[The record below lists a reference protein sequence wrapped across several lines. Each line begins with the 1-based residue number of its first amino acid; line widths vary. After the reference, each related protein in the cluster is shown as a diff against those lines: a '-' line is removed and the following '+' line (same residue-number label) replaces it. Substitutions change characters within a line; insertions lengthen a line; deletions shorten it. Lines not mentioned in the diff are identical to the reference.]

1 MLVVF
6 HPLPGGGTRTVLHRA
21 DHVLVEL
28 RSYDQQW
35 RVPHDLAHAVTEREL
50 RMSGGMFGCL
60 AAGALYDSA
69 TVVAGRSRYDARE
82 RSRRLL
88 AAHAGEIAVAE
99 ILSAV
104 VHRAVEQAVEHDIEH
119 RGPAPYPEAVAAW
132 GVLREDPFPYTEMD
146 VQRATST
153 LTRLADAWLHLPPH
167 EGLRFD
173 WPRRLTAAPP
183 PRPKPPRRPG
193 SRRVR

>member
-6 HPLPGGGTRTVLHRA
+6 RPIPGAGTRTVLHRA
-21 DHVLVEL
+21 DHVTVEL
-28 RSYDQQW
+28 TSYDRKW

-50 RMSGGMFGCL
+50 RMSGGVFGCL

-69 TVVAGRSRYDARE
+69 KVVAGRVRYDARE

-99 ILSAV
+99 TLSGV
-104 VHRAVEQAVEHDIEH
+104 VHHAVEHGE
-119 RGPAPYPEAVAAW
+119 RVTYRQAAEAW
-132 GVLREDPFPYTEMD
+132 GVLREEPFPYTEMD

-153 LTRLADAWLHLPPH
+153 LTRLADAWTHLPPH

-173 WPRRLTAAPP
+173 WPKWLTATPP
-183 PRPKPPRRPG
+183 PKPRPPRRPG